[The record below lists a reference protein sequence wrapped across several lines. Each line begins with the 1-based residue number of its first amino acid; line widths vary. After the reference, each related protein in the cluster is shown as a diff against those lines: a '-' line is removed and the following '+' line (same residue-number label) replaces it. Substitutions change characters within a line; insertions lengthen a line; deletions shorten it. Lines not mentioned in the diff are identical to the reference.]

1 MSRDQQSLWD
11 FGGSPDSGGARRVY
25 GVTELNRE
33 VKGLLEKQLGTVWV
47 VGQVTGLRQQASG
60 HIYFGIK
67 DEDGQLNCA
76 LFRGVD
82 SEKHSLLEDGVQVV
96 LQGKV
101 TVFEPR
107 GQYQLIV
114 RKVELQGQGE
124 LQVKFEKLKHKLKAE
139 GLFESGRKRLL
150 PNFPARLGLITSP
163 TGAAI
168 RDVLHVVQRRNPSL
182 QIVLQPCR
190 VQGESAAVE
199 MTRAIQQLNL
209 WSAGQDEGEALDL
222 ILLTRGGGSLEDLW
236 AFNEEVLARAV
247 HQSELPVVSAVG
259 HEIDFLITDFVS
271 DVRASTP
278 SVAAEL
284 ITQDVFASRR
294 FLVEAA
300 AQLSRLAKRRVG
312 LNKRDLLTLSHRLN
326 RAHPRRAL
334 DDAYQRLDN
343 QYDDLNRLTRQ
354 GVAIRRD
361 SLRLARQRLT
371 SLRPAALVAQRGEQL
386 TWLRHR
392 LGDVP
397 RRKLGDHCARF
408 GRALSRLE
416 LLSPKAVLARGY
428 SITCDAKTGA
438 VLRDA
443 RKAKI
448 GQVLRTQLHAGD
460 VSSTINAPKTSR

>member
-60 HIYFGIK
+60 HIYFGMK

-354 GVAIRRD
+354 ELAIRRD

-428 SITCDAKTGA
+428 SITCDAKTGE

>member
-1 MSRDQQSLWD
+1 
-11 FGGSPDSGGARRVY
+11 
-25 GVTELNRE
+25 
-33 VKGLLEKQLGTVWV
+33 
-47 VGQVTGLRQQASG
+47 
-60 HIYFGIK
+60 
-67 DEDGQLNCA
+67 
-76 LFRGVD
+76 
-82 SEKHSLLEDGVQVV
+82 
-96 LQGKV
+96 
-101 TVFEPR
+101 
-107 GQYQLIV
+107 
-114 RKVELQGQGE
+114 
-124 LQVKFEKLKHKLKAE
+124 
-139 GLFESGRKRLL
+139 
-150 PNFPARLGLITSP
+150 
-163 TGAAI
+163 
-168 RDVLHVVQRRNPSL
+168 
-182 QIVLQPCR
+182 
-190 VQGESAAVE
+190 
-199 MTRAIQQLNL
+199 AIQQLNL
-209 WSAGQDEGEALDL
+209 WSAEQGEGEALDL
-222 ILLTRGGGSLEDLW
+222 ILLTRGGGRLEDLW

-343 QYDDLNRLTRQ
+343 QYDDLNRLTRH
-354 GVAIRRD
+354 GLAIRRD
-361 SLRLARQRLT
+361 SLRLARQRLA